1 MKTIAQLRQK
11 LQHGV
16 SPAMATPLKEDGYTV
31 DTAAILPLVNFL
43 IERGIKGLFVGGT
56 TGEGVLLNAKQRK
69 ILHEVAMEAVAGRV
83 PVLLHTAANQLA
95 EAENLTHHA
104 ASLGADGLV
113 AMTPYFLGMSEE
125 ALFQYFVHLAGLAPN
140 IPFFAYD
147 IPQLAVNGVSPKL
160 LGRLCSAIP
169 NLAGLKCSRDDM
181 QIIRQ
186 LLDALPE
193 DKILLAG
200 NERIALG
207 SLALGAHGMIS
218 GLSTAV
224 PEPFVA
230 CLAAFYAGDYD
241 TALDWQKRINR
252 GLDQMPADRIGAIK
266 RILAERGI
274 PVGDPMPPRGRVEAA
289 VWPSVEGVLV
299 KS

>member
-1 MKTIAQLRQK
+1 MNTIAQLRQK

-31 DTAAILPLVNFL
+31 DTAAIPPLVNFL
-43 IERGIKGLFVGGT
+43 VERGIKGLFVGGT

-69 ILHEVAMEAVAGRV
+69 ILHEVTLEAVAGRV

-125 ALFQYFVHLAGLAPN
+125 ALFQYFVHLASLAPH

-160 LGRLCSAIP
+160 LGRLCAAIP

-181 QIIRQ
+181 QLIRQ
-186 LLDALPE
+186 LLDVLPA
-193 DKILLAG
+193 DKFLLAG

-207 SLALGAHGMIS
+207 SIALGADGMIS

-230 CLAAFYAGDYD
+230 CLNAFYAGDYQ

-252 GLDQMPADRIGAIK
+252 GLDHMPADRIGAIK

-274 PVGDPMPPRGRVEAA
+274 PVGNPMPPRGRVETA
-289 VWPSVEGVLV
+289 VWPAVEEILINN
-299 KS
+299 